1 MALAQEWRRQLDIG
15 AAESRADLAR
25 QLGVSRAHVTQ
36 ILRLLRLAPGAQEA
50 VSALGDPLDLM
61 RGQGLESD
69 SPKEPRCP
77 AGN

>member
-50 VSALGDPLDLM
+50 VSALGDPLD
-61 RGQGLESD
+61 RN
-69 SPKEPRCP
+69 SPDGTRCLRTIP
-77 AGN
+77 SPIMVC